1 MSKAETV
8 TLPYAT
14 PNATFAS
21 KTPDSELALTN
32 TELSTQTPPPKSQQH
47 STTQEDNSQVVSTDS
62 SDSQQSNSAQKSNV
76 PQDDAFTPMQQLSR
90 PEALQEE
97 ERASEK
103 IQQMLRPLSRL
114 NTVRRNITQTINQE
128 VSSYSQ
134 PISRNYLPEPDMNT
148 PGPSHGQRDSV
159 FSMESSATDSIV
171 GSIRSQSKVKIST
184 KARKKPIPLIEVE
197 PPKLVD
203 AQTAPGDRRYF
214 QRPEDCK
221 PEGDFVYEILYQHQR
236 GAFIFG
242 TPKFSSKSL
251 LPIDPDEWTDD
262 RFETSPMDIKDFVV
276 PDPTWEWVH
285 KTWLVDMTGDVDE
298 DGWEYATTFHG
309 SPWHG
314 NYEAFQSF
322 ARRRRWIRL
331 RKRKVPTPNDFTIQ
345 KVNSYI
351 FLVVYDGKPG
361 PLPERMYPLSV
372 NSSTWTK
379 LDIAQHLD
387 DPSPFPSVDPSD
399 DSSDGNLQP
408 HLSKPPKHPS
418 PVDLFKIVKKARSD
432 REKLAYTAQY
442 VVRYP
447 GNLDDLEKRLTEY
460 LNLFDYETSRR
471 EFLSL
476 LAAYSGVKKEAIKE
490 SANHLEFFSDRKRL
504 NLK

>member
-1 MSKAETV
+1 MSSKAETI

-21 KTPDSELALTN
+21 KTPDLEVALTN
-32 TELSTQTPPPKSQQH
+32 TELSAQTPPPKSRQH
-47 STTQEDNSQVVSTDS
+47 STAQEDNSQGVSTDS
-62 SDSQQSNSAQKSNV
+62 SDSQQSDSAQKSNV
-76 PQDDAFTPMQQLSR
+76 LQDDVFTPMWQLSG

-128 VSSYSQ
+128 ISSSYSQ
-134 PISRNYLPEPDMNT
+134 PISRNSYLPEPDINT

-159 FSMESSATDSIV
+159 FSTESSVADSIV

-184 KARKKPIPLIEVE
+184 KARKKPIPLIEIE

-214 QRPEDCK
+214 QRPEDYK

-262 RFETSPMDIKDFVV
+262 RFETSPMDITDFVV

-298 DGWEYATTFHG
+298 DGWEYAMTFHG

-314 NYEAFQSF
+314 NYEALQSF

-331 RKRKVPTPNDFTIQ
+331 RKRKGKT
-345 KVNSYI
+345 
-351 FLVVYDGKPG
+351 LGKPG
-361 PLPERMYPLSV
+361 PLPERTYPPSI
-372 NSSTWTK
+372 NSATWTK

-387 DPSPFPSVDPSD
+387 DPSPFPPVDPSE

-408 HLSKPPKHPS
+408 HLLKPPKHPA
-418 PVDLFKIVKKARSD
+418 PIDLFKIVKKARSD

-447 GNLDDLEKRLTEY
+447 GHLDDLEKRLTEY